1 MTERVQKTLEFL
13 REQFENSAYF
23 KDRPADRA
31 YRYEHSIRV
40 ARIGAAIARAEGMD
54 EEALAVACLLH
65 DVYYCETFPEDYD
78 WKDHGRDGAGV
89 ARPFVERLGFTDDVA
104 EDICYGIAI
113 HVDDKADFEGRRTPF
128 TLTVGD
134 ADNIDRFD
142 VCRIYDNLCWKD
154 FYHMTLEERLDW
166 LEGLIP
172 RLEKL
177 RREEFATPTA
187 TAMWREKV
195 EYQLDFYRRLLEQ
208 MKAGSET
215 GSEVPLKPSIL
226 GGL

>member
-13 REQFENSAYF
+13 RERFESSAYF

-40 ARIGAAIARAEGMD
+40 ARIGGAIARAEGMD
-54 EEALAVACLLH
+54 EEALTVACLLH
-65 DVYYCETFPEDYD
+65 DVYYSETFPEGYD
-78 WKDHGRDGAGV
+78 WNDHGRDGARI
-89 ARPFVERLGFTDDVA
+89 ARPFVKQLGFADAVT
-104 EDICYGIAI
+104 EDICYAIAI
-113 HVDDKADFEGRRTPF
+113 HVDDRADFEGPRTPF

-142 VCRIYDNLCWKD
+142 VFRIYDNLRGKD
-154 FYHMTLEERLDW
+154 FYNMTLEERLDW
-166 LEGLIP
+166 LEGLIS

-177 RREEFATPTA
+177 RHEEFATPTA

-195 EYQLDFYRRLLEQ
+195 DYQTDFYRRLLEQ
-208 MKAGSET
+208 MKAGA
-215 GSEVPLKPSIL
+215 
-226 GGL
+226 

>member
-13 REQFENSAYF
+13 REQFEKSAYF
-23 KDRPADRA
+23 KARPAARA
-31 YRYEHSIRV
+31 YRFEHSIRV
-40 ARIGAAIARAEGMD
+40 AKIGAAIAWAEGLD

-65 DVYYCETFPEDYD
+65 DIYYRETFPEGYD
-78 WKDHGRDGAGV
+78 IKNHGRDGARI
-89 ARPFVERLGFTDDVA
+89 ARPFVKQLGFADEVV
-104 EDICYGIAI
+104 EDICFGIAI

-142 VCRIYDNLCWKD
+142 VFRIYDNLRWKD
-154 FYHMTLEERLDW
+154 FYNMTLEERLDW

-177 RREEFATPTA
+177 RQEEFATPTA

-195 EYQLDFYRRLLEQ
+195 DYQMDFHRRLLEQ
-208 MKAGSET
+208 MRAGAE
-215 GSEVPLKPSIL
+215 L
-226 GGL
+226 